1 MDEKINNMKT
11 KTEQAIAMGIQIP
24 QDGYWGDRTSRECGM
39 VGGAV
44 GGNFTREA
52 IRNFENKLVERETGK
67 K

>member
-24 QDGYWGDRTSRECGM
+24 QDGYWGYRTSRECGM

-52 IRNFENKLVERETGK
+52 IRNFENKLAERENDK